1 MKRMR
6 IVIYFGITSKQRTMC
21 VCFSVI
27 QSFFIIDFG
36 KPDLIKKKNLI
47 SNGRNEKYINNKIRA
62 GQTISYAS
70 SGLSLLTVKSNK
82 NLFV

>member
-6 IVIYFGITSKQRTMC
+6 IVIYFGITSKQRTTC

-36 KPDLIKKKNLI
+36 KPDLIKKNLI

-62 GQTISYAS
+62 GQTISYAP